1 MLENT
6 ALMRKILIILFCIL
20 TQLTY
25 AQNNLNPGIIF
36 NLADFNKKAS
46 VADWLYKY
54 DIVAWLTSDSAMA
67 QDKKEVLRL
76 GKEWFCFQDK
86 NDMWHAVYGKFE
98 KGNFDQVFHFT
109 LDRSLKIKH
118 VKDKVDTLM
127 LNTWAR
133 ALLTASKQFALYKDS
148 IHNISFNPYIKQ
160 NEDKTFTVWLLPAFQ
175 KNNVIIYGGEFV
187 YTIDKTGTKLLKD
200 DSYYKGKLL
209 GFKVDK
215 PRTIM
220 INYSELESPTLG
232 AIFFVW
238 SFKKYFTNIYIEC
251 AHSKSTVIKDENNV
265 YTWVHAWKQ

>member
-1 MLENT
+1 MPFNISH
-6 ALMRKILIILFCIL
+6 MRKILTVLFCTL
-20 TQLTY
+20 TVLTY
-25 AQNNLNPGIIF
+25 AQKGLNPGIIY
-36 NLADFNKKAS
+36 NLADFNKKAA

-67 QDKKEVLRL
+67 QDKKEVARL

-86 NDMWHAVYGKFE
+86 NDVWHAVYGKFE

-109 LDRSLKIKH
+109 LDRSLKIKRIY
-118 VKDKVDTLM
+118 DKVDTLM
-127 LNTWAR
+127 LNTYSR
-133 ALLTASKQFALYKDS
+133 ALVTANKQFALYKDS
-148 IHNISFNPYIKQ
+148 IHNISFNPYVKQ
-160 NEDKTFTVWLLPAFQ
+160 NEDKTLTVWFLPAYQ
-175 KNNVIIYGGEFV
+175 KNNIIIYGGEFI
-187 YTIDKTGTKLLKD
+187 YTIDKTGTKILKD
-200 DSYYKGKLL
+200 ESYYKGKLL

-220 INYSELESPTLG
+220 INYSEMETPTLG

-265 YTWVHAWKQ
+265 YTWVHAEK